1 MGRYHSAAGAQPGLA
16 ERSRALTLPLACAAL
31 ALLAGAGLWPARAAV
46 PEWPASPYRYLVVD
60 QDLRTVLEE
69 FGRNTGVRTA
79 LADGVKGRVRG
90 SLPQVPPGEFLDA
103 LTRSYGLD
111 WYYDGAVLHV
121 SAAGEAGTRFI
132 DLRGLPFAQ
141 LAAGLD
147 RAGVADPRYAL
158 RDGPSPGLATASG
171 PPRYLQ
177 LVSEAAAA
185 MAAQKPTAAAAPIA
199 TPVRVFRGSAAS
211 R

>member
-1 MGRYHSAAGAQPGLA
+1 MDQYRPATGAQPALA
-16 ERSRALTLPLACAAL
+16 ERYRARTLPLAYAAL
-31 ALLAGAGLWPARAAV
+31 ALYASACGLEARAAV
-46 PEWPASPYRYLVVD
+46 PEWPASPYRYFVVD

-69 FGRNTGVRTA
+69 FGRNTGIRTA

-90 SLPQVPPGEFLDA
+90 SLPQVAPGEFLDA
-103 LTRSYGLD
+103 VARSYGLD

-132 DLRGLPFAQ
+132 DLRGLAFAQ
-141 LAAGLD
+141 LAAGLE
-147 RAGVADPRYAL
+147 RAGVADPRYVL

-185 MAAQKPTAAAAPIA
+185 MAAQKASPAAAPA
-199 TPVRVFRGSAAS
+199 VTPVRVFRGSAAS